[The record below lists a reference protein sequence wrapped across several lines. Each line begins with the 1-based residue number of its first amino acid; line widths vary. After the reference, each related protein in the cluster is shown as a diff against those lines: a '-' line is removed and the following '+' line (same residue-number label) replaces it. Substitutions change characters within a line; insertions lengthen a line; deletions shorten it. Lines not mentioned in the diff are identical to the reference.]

1 MTHNGH
7 STRRWL
13 PWIASAGVSVGI
25 FAYLLSQIDPT
36 EILLTARRLP
46 ARPLIIYAGLVL
58 GGVVARA
65 LRFWV
70 LLGRNIGL
78 GLLVG
83 IVFARN
89 LFVDLLPARVG
100 ELSYVYLLS
109 RRGHRQAE
117 EGLATLVL
125 SVLFDVVAL
134 APLLILG
141 LVVIGRGEALPTT
154 ALVAASATLA
164 AVAYGAILAAEPVS
178 RFLARNLERK
188 SESPLLRNVAAR
200 LAVLADALADARARR
215 VFAPVLALS
224 LAVRLCKFGSYY
236 FLVVGI
242 VAALGM
248 TGTLQFFRVFLG
260 TVAAE
265 LAAALPIHGI
275 AGFGTFEAAWA
286 LAFVH
291 LGFTREHAIVTG
303 ILAHALSQLFEYS
316 LGACALLWLMR
327 PQRDRGQRAVLE
339 SDETRPS
346 ALP

>member
-1 MTHNGH
+1 MTHTGY

-13 PWIASAGVSVGI
+13 PWLASAGLSVGI
-25 FAYLLSQIDPT
+25 FAYLLAQIEPA
-36 EILLTARRLP
+36 EILRTARRLP
-46 ARPLIIYAGLVL
+46 AQPLIIYAGLVL
-58 GGVVARA
+58 GGVLTRA
-65 LRFWV
+65 LRFWI
-70 LLGRNIGL
+70 LLGRRVGF

-125 SVLFDVVAL
+125 AVLFDVVAL
-134 APLLILG
+134 APLLVLG
-141 LVVIGRGEALPTT
+141 LVFVGRGGALPTT
-154 ALVAASATLA
+154 TLVAASAALA
-164 AVAYGAILAAEPVS
+164 VVAYGAILAAEPVS
-178 RFLARNLERK
+178 RFLAGSLERK
-188 SESPLLRNVAAR
+188 AESPRLRNVAAR
-200 LAVLADALADARARR
+200 LAVLAGALADARARR
-215 VFAPVLALS
+215 VFAPVLAVS

-236 FLVVGI
+236 FLVVAI
-242 VAALGM
+242 MAALGT
-248 TGTLQFFRVFLG
+248 TGTLQFFNVFLG

-275 AGFGTFEAAWA
+275 AGFGTFEGAWA
-286 LAFVH
+286 LAFVQ

-327 PQRDRGQRAVLE
+327 PEDKA
-339 SDETRPS
+339 
-346 ALP
+346 